1 MDRSFPLGRRRR
13 DTSRRAPRV
22 AVISALTLAFA
33 SGLVGSAVD
42 TAAADREREL
52 DRHKSSITRGID
64 RQQTD
69 LRRATRRVDSAS
81 GALESSR
88 VQLGEARRGL
98 TSTLGQLA
106 AARQVDVEARSRLA
120 AVDQRLDIAEGDL
133 AQARSLV
140 SDTQEGLE
148 RFVVESMSSS
158 NPSLISVD
166 ALAAGDD
173 GLGFPEVLSFA
184 ESVASAQ
191 TSSIDDLEA
200 AQVMMRLREERVE
213 QLRRLAAR
221 ERARA
226 AEHLTRTTGL
236 VAEARDRRQQVQAL
250 VLERRDSR
258 RNAASARQRD
268 RRALK
273 SMRAER
279 ERVSALLSKVRM
291 RQALQP
297 PTTSSSGSAG
307 SSRSTSSSGSTGNG
321 VLSSPVPGAY
331 VSSPFGMRLH
341 PIFKVM
347 KLHDGTDFGAGCG
360 TPVRAAASGRVVS
373 QSYNTGFGNQVVIA
387 HGTVNGTSVA
397 TSYNHLSS
405 FSTSWGQQVARG
417 DIIGSVGNTGFSTG
431 CHLHFMVYA
440 NGSPVDPAGWL

>member
-1 MDRSFPLGRRRR
+1 MDRYFPLGRRRVG
-13 DTSRRAPRV
+13 TSRRARRA
-22 AVISALTLAFA
+22 AVISALTLALA
-33 SGLVGSAVD
+33 SGLLGSVVD
-42 TAAADREREL
+42 TAAANRERDL
-52 DRHKSSITRGID
+52 DRDKSSITRGID

-69 LRRATRRVDSAS
+69 LRRATRRVVSAS
-81 GALESSR
+81 GALQSSR
-88 VQLGEARRGL
+88 VQLADARRGL
-98 TSTLGQLA
+98 TSTIGQLA

-120 AVDQRLDIAEGDL
+120 AVDQRLEIAAGDL

-140 SDTQEGLE
+140 SATQEGLE
-148 RFVVESMSSS
+148 RFAVQSMSSS

-173 GLGFPEVLSFA
+173 GLGFPEVLSSA

-213 QLRRLAAR
+213 QLRRRAAR

-250 VLERRDSR
+250 MLERRDSR
-258 RNAASARQRD
+258 RSAASARQRD
-268 RRALK
+268 RQALK

-297 PTTSSSGSAG
+297 PTTSSSGSSG
-307 SSRSTSSSGSTGNG
+307 STSSSGSTGSG

-387 HGTVNGTSVA
+387 HGTVDGAAVA